1 MTKFQSVQEQDPLF
15 FERLFIPWLIGG
27 FNILSTIYKCF
38 FPMRLSSSERLR
50 QRESW
55 EIDPWENQDWICQ
68 QPSGQIWLVKPWK
81 KKHPSMRQPPPA
93 LLILRFHPVL
103 VVFFSKK
110 KSSLRCASN
119 RGFFHQGAGCLDQFL
134 TDLIAKS
141 TQRGHHLFQDFHLS
155 PASESKAR
163 RPTFLCP
170 PKRAWWWV
178 GFHHHLS
185 SIV

>member
-15 FERLFIPWLIGG
+15 FERLFIPLLIGG
-27 FNILSTIYKCF
+27 FNILSTIYICF

-81 KKHPSMRQPPPA
+81 KNIHQWDNPPPA

-110 KSSLRCASN
+110 NPRCVVPPIVD
-119 RGFFHQGAGCLDQFL
+119 FFHQGAGCLDQFL

-163 RPTFLCP
+163 RSTFLCP

-178 GFHHHLS
+178 CFHHHLS